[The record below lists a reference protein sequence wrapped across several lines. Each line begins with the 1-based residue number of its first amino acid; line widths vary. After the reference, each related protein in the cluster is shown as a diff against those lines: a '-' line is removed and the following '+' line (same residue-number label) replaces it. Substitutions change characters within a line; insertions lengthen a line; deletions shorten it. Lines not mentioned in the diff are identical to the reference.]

1 MFHISV
7 YFAWIGIY
15 LGNGALNVVL
25 WFQLDVNNDLRPFL
39 VWFAYTIIVFIVRLV
54 SMPQYSVISL
64 MVISVYLIWNCII
77 QLT

>member
-54 SMPQYSVISL
+54 SVPHGLDVHYVLLSHFI
-64 MVISVYLIWNCII
+64 NGN
-77 QLT
+77 